1 MKKFLLKTTLL
12 LCALIVGSGSAWA
25 ADVTLTAGTNGS
37 ACKVNN
43 QDGIKLGTSSKG
55 GDMTIT
61 VPANTTKL
69 ILHAA
74 AWKGVTGLSLN
85 ISNATASPSSLSLT
99 ADEGISNNSPFT
111 LSGDE
116 SNFVFEITLSDITT
130 ETAIK
135 FATSTTKRCVIW
147 GASAEIGGGNTPS
160 LEDSDFA
167 LTGPSVALSFDL
179 YNNSTPQVISYTT
192 SSTGAVT
199 VDENEYI
206 ETKVNETD
214 KTITVTPKKITNAVQ
229 TIKVNQASDGTYA
242 AGSATFTVSIG
253 DSTPFTGGDVTF
265 EGGTDKGTST
275 SSNDGD
281 EVSKAVVTISSTKA
295 AFNFSEYRIYSGS
308 TTTLSAA
315 SGIITKIVFTQN
327 GTYDLSNL
335 STSAGSYDSAT
346 GTWTGNAKSVEF
358 SASAQVRLDKIV
370 VTVDLDGTP
379 APVLSA
385 DNVNIAYDATNGS
398 VEFTLTNSVEGGIVT
413 AESSENWLTVGTI
426 SGNTVPFTCDANDA
440 AKARTAV
447 VTLTYTYNTNE
458 TVTKNVTV
466 TQAAAPVVYATIPAL
481 FEAATSTATDV
492 TINFGG
498 WVVSAVKNSNAY
510 LTDNQG
516 NGLIVY
522 ASGHG
527 FQVNDVLTGTV
538 SCKLQLYRGS
548 AELTELTS
556 TTTGLTVT
564 PDGTVTAQT
573 IAISEL
579 SGVNTGALL
588 AYEGLTYNG
597 TALVD
602 GSNNTI
608 TPYNT
613 LYSATLEGGKT
624 YNVTGV
630 YLQYN
635 TTKEI
640 LPRSAADIE
649 EVILVTVTDAG
660 YATFY
665 SDYDVAIPAGV
676 TAYYAEDATDG
687 LVMHE
692 VKDGKIKG
700 GVGVVLEAAEK
711 TYYFEATTGAAETAY
726 TALKGVTTATEKS
739 ATDAEK
745 EYWYVLGMNG
755 DTPMFFLLEGTLG
768 ANKAYYPAPSKKAS
782 AMGLRWEGTTNI
794 SNMEVTKEKDIY
806 FDLMGRPVQQPQRG
820 IYIVNGRKMLVK

>member
-1 MKKFLLKTTLL
+1 MLWDSWEVKDADDNDVTVDNGMFTMPASNVTVKAKWVEDPNAPQYNWVLTDFANLTSTDIFVIVGNNGSNYAMKNDGGASAPGVSAVTIANNMISGTVANNLKWNISGNATDGYTFNPNGATTTLYCLDNNNGLRVGTGSGTFSNTFFMDNSGYLKTTVSNNTRYIGIYNSQDWRSYTSNGGNI
-12 LCALIVGSGSAWA
+12 ASQTFAFYKRV
-25 ADVTLTAGTNGS
+25 DVNEVIPPS
-37 ACKVNN
+37 
-43 QDGIKLGTSSKG
+43 I
-55 GDMTIT
+55 
-61 VPANTTKL
+61 
-69 ILHAA
+69 
-74 AWKGVTGLSLN
+74 
-85 ISNATASPSSLSLT
+85 TASNI
-99 ADEGISNNSPFT
+99 D
-111 LSGDE
+111 
-116 SNFVFEITLSDITT
+116 
-130 ETAIK
+130 
-135 FATSTTKRCVIW
+135 
-147 GASAEIGGGNTPS
+147 
-160 LEDSDFA
+160 
-167 LTGPSVALSFDL
+167 
-179 YNNSTPQVISYTT
+179 
-192 SSTGAVT
+192 
-199 VDENEYI
+199 
-206 ETKVNETD
+206 
-214 KTITVTPKKITNAVQ
+214 
-229 TIKVNQASDGTYA
+229 
-242 AGSATFTVSIG
+242 
-253 DSTPFTGGDVTF
+253 
-265 EGGTDKGTST
+265 
-275 SSNDGD
+275 
-281 EVSKAVVTISSTKA
+281 
-295 AFNFSEYRIYSGS
+295 
-308 TTTLSAA
+308 
-315 SGIITKIVFTQN
+315 
-327 GTYDLSNL
+327 
-335 STSAGSYDSAT
+335 
-346 GTWTGNAKSVEF
+346 
-358 SASAQVRLDKIV
+358 
-370 VTVDLDGTP
+370 
-379 APVLSA
+379 
-385 DNVNIAYDATNGS
+385 IAYDAISGSIDFTVNNGVTGGMTS
-398 VEFTLTNSVEGGIVT
+398 V
-413 AESSENWLTVGTI
+413 SENVDWISNAAI
-426 SGNTVPFTCDANDA
+426 SGNTVTFTAAANEA
-440 AKARTAV
+440 NTSREGV
-447 VTLTYTYNTNE
+447 ITLTYTYNTNE
-458 TVTKNVTV
+458 TVTKDVTV
-466 TQAAAPVVYATIPAL
+466 TQAAAPVVYSTIPAL
-481 FEAATSTATDV
+481 FAAATSTPTDV

-649 EVILVTVTDAG
+649 EVILVTVTNVG